1 MPSATRLSTL
11 TALVLGLSIAALAP
25 LSAKAQDATGSA
37 GAAPAAQTAAPA
49 STAPAGTA
57 PASAAP
63 AVAATSAPALQS
75 APPTTQVVTN
85 PYGLGALWA
94 GGDFIARGTLIVL
107 GIMSASTW
115 YILITKLLQQSQLL
129 RQARQANGSFWKASS
144 VTEGSESLPLKSP
157 FHAISSTGIS
167 ALEHHEGSLVESID
181 LNTWVTLSIQRVVEQ
196 ITSRLQGGLAVLATV
211 GSTAPFVGL
220 FGTVWGIYHAL
231 IAIGIAGQAS
241 IDKVAGP
248 VGEALI
254 MTALGLATAVPAVL
268 GYNWLVRRN
277 KLAVEKIRGFAN
289 DLHSVLISGKALNR
303 PSAPATVTP
312 ARPAAAAAR
321 TA

>member
-57 PASAAP
+57 PASAA
-63 AVAATSAPALQS
+63 
-75 APPTTQVVTN
+75 PTTQVVTN

-312 ARPAAAAAR
+312 ARPAAAAVVR